1 MVFIIHGRILLQH
14 IRRWSKTPANG
25 VPPGEDELEL
35 ESGAWWGEAC
45 FFEQGRVRDF
55 NAFAAVE
62 SELAVLPA
70 HEYHRVLQLYP
81 QQAALHRALEQ
92 GIHSGRLSLDDLA
105 FKPRRKSLLKER
117 GSSMWMQIQG
127 PKFMHRPPAGEA
139 AAPVKLVS
147 PLPGV
152 CTEE

>member
-1 MVFIIHGRILLQH
+1 MGLLRRTMLNFPLFHSAPRAFKADIARAHLWVQCLPGDLVVEEGQVVQEMVFIIHGRILLQH

-92 GIHSGRLSLDDLA
+92 GILSGRLSLDDLA
-105 FKPRRKSLLKER
+105 L
-117 GSSMWMQIQG
+117 
-127 PKFMHRPPAGEA
+127 
-139 AAPVKLVS
+139 
-147 PLPGV
+147 
-152 CTEE
+152 